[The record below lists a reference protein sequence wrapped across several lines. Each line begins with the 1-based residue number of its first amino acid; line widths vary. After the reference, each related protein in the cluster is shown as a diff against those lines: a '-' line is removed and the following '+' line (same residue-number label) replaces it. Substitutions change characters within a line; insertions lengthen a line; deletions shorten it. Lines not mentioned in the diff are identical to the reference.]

1 MQKARDCD
9 FFEWPDKEMS
19 AYEMRLME
27 RLKDIDERRHVDN
40 DRLEKLIER
49 KCKKQYDKLW
59 PKLGL
64 GQNNGKMFW
73 ATALGIILLLV
84 FYVSGYNGSRGTNL
98 MLK

>member
-40 DRLEKLIER
+40 DRLE
-49 KCKKQYDKLW
+49 
-59 PKLGL
+59 
-64 GQNNGKMFW
+64 N
-73 ATALGIILLLV
+73 
-84 FYVSGYNGSRGTNL
+84 
-98 MLK
+98 